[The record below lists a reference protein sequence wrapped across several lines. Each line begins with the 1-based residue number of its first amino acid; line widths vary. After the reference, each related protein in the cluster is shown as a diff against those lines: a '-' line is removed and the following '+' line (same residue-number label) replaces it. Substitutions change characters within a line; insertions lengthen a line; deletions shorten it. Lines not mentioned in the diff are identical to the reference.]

1 LTENLY
7 QTLREYIPEDP
18 SVPDAR
24 SIHFLMFPDVKEEY
38 FDEVIERQVKR
49 MQAVIDLTRYIREK
63 NTLSL
68 KVGFIHHYESSS
80 ANVPHRR
87 LSKNSSSSTPRS
99 STLLT

>member
-1 LTENLY
+1 MLMLYQSSYTPFMTENLY

-24 SIHFLMFPDVKEEY
+24 SVHFLMFPDVKEEY

-63 NTLSL
+63 NNLSL
-68 KVGFIHHYESSS
+68 KVNS
-80 ANVPHRR
+80 VRR
-87 LSKNSSSSTPRS
+87 HENYFN
-99 STLLT
+99 